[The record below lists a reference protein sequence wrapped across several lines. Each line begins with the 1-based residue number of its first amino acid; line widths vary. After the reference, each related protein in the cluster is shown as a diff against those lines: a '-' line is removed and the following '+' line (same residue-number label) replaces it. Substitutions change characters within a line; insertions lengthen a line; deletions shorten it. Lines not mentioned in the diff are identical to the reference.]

1 MDNMKSVMSGLV
13 TGPDHYLEPSR
24 HLIKLCGCILGDTKY
39 AVTVE
44 KRFEKNDSPKKVAVG
59 TLKPTMLKIALAENS
74 TTLGEDEREEIELK
88 LIVELKQQLGEVN
101 YRRLV
106 VSSGVTSH
114 GSYCINLNRQ
124 ELYSLSLTLEK
135 LADKMEGENQGTR
148 LCREQDFAFK
158 KANLKVDAEIKNA
171 ASKVNE
177 TESLI
182 SQANSQE
189 YFQLLTTQYTV
200 NKMVLSDAMAR
211 KELLSAMRDNVGT
224 TPEIMEHI
232 IQLYLTF
239 MRYREAVYSDVLFQ
253 NKLFQK
259 YPDKTI
265 EKIMEDPDRR
275 IECFVYY
282 IEENPQRQ
290 NTLKTIF
297 NSADPEINNARFETY
312 KGCADKIALASKSN
326 DNMVLS
332 GKIGDAIS
340 HCYSYVLSEEK
351 KYIEPAGCL
360 IDASHFLLGYPHFNY
375 EPQFEHFDQE
385 TKNVVWP
392 LKSIKLEARPC
403 EQGVIQGEQD
413 FNDYVE
419 QLKNLLGEARFHRL
433 VRSTEL
439 ISSLAGQTYCLY
451 LDPAELQTV
460 TLYDLIQDLSP
471 NDLKMYS
478 MMRVEKLKGN
488 EEKNKID
495 RVALMY
501 KDFVAMYEIYAKFKI
516 AEFKIA
522 TSVPNTTP
530 ISNTQ
535 VALTLDPDFFVGPE
549 LDNNNS
555 QLSNFIQFIK
565 SNRHYLNRILEIFN
579 TVSPQE
585 NRAKCE
591 SYVKQCEMKSRF
603 SIGDELAKNWF
614 FALGQLV
621 KWCAT
626 VADLQ
631 YLLNLNFPKF
641 VQLQEFGQQIDM
653 PSGVLSLIFERLFV
667 IEELS
672 KKANA

>member
-39 AVTVE
+39 TVTVE

-74 TTLGEDEREEIELK
+74 TSLSEDEREEIELK
-88 LIVELKQQLGEVN
+88 LIVELKQQIGEVN
-101 YRRLV
+101 YKRLV
-106 VSSGVTSH
+106 VSSGVTSN

-135 LADKMEGENQGTR
+135 LAEKMQGENQGTR

-158 KANLKVDAEIKNA
+158 KANLKVDTEIKNA
-171 ASKVNE
+171 ACRVNE
-177 TESLI
+177 TESQI

-189 YFQLLTTQYTV
+189 HFQRLTMQYAV
-200 NKMVLSDAMAR
+200 NKMILSDAMAR
-211 KELLSAMRDNVGT
+211 KELLSAMRDNVGA

-275 IECFVYY
+275 IDCFSYY
-282 IEENPQRQ
+282 IEQNPNWQ

-312 KGCADKIALASKSN
+312 KGCADKIALSSKSN

-351 KYIEPAGCL
+351 KYIEPAGRL
-360 IDASHFLLGYPHFNY
+360 IDASHFLLGYPHLNY
-375 EPQFEHFDQE
+375 EPQFVHFDPE

-403 EQGVIQGEQD
+403 EQGVIRDEQD
-413 FNDYVE
+413 FNDYVD
-419 QLKNLLGEARFHRL
+419 QLKNLLGEERFHRL
-433 VRSTEL
+433 VLSTE
-439 ISSLAGQTYCLY
+439 STNSVAGQTYCLY

-460 TLYDLIQDLSP
+460 TLDDLIQDLSP

-478 MMRVEKLKGN
+478 MMRLEKLKGN

-516 AEFKIA
+516 AEFRIA

-535 VALTLDPDFFVGPE
+535 VALTLDPDFFMGKQ
-549 LDNNNS
+549 LGNDNS
-555 QLSNFIQFIK
+555 QLADFIQFIK
-565 SNRHYLNRILEIFN
+565 GNRHYLNTILHIFN
-579 TVSPQE
+579 SVNPDE

-591 SYVKQCEMKSRF
+591 KYIKQCDMKSRF

-614 FALGQLV
+614 FTLGQLV

-626 VADLQ
+626 VADTQ
-631 YLLNLNFPKF
+631 YLLSLSSPKF
-641 VQLQEFGQQIDM
+641 IQLQEFGKQIDANRC
-653 PSGVLSLIFERLFV
+653 V
-667 IEELS
+667 ELHF
-672 KKANA
+672 